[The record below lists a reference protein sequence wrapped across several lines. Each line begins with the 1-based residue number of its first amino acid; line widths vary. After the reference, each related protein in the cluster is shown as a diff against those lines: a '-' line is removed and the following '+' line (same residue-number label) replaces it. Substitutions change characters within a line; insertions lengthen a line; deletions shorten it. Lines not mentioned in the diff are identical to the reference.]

1 MLLFED
7 IPLFAQKN
15 DEGFCFWIKVTPKAS
30 KNRIGDLTEGLN
42 NRQMLKVYV
51 TAPPEDN
58 LANLA
63 VVEVLSEY
71 FHKPKSKIVIIS
83 GHTTREKRIQ
93 VLK

>member
-7 IPLFAQKN
+7 MPSFAQKN
-15 DEGFCFWIKVTPKAS
+15 DEGFFFWVKVTPKAS
-30 KNRIGDLTEGLN
+30 KNRIGGLVEGLN
-42 NRQMLKVYV
+42 NRQLLKVYV

-83 GHTTREKRIQ
+83 GHTTRQKRIQ